1 MTTDGSVVGGAA
13 GAAFL
18 VGCKATKWVNGVEQ
32 QLSIGGL
39 VVQSSV
45 AVLVA
50 ETGVIFG
57 YAVLSDGRVV
67 LVRWD
72 AGGNPGILA
81 PPNGLSVVNLSS
93 IDSQGNAAGGAL
105 AQQFSCI
112 QQCNDPLC
120 NRKPFVWTR
129 RGGFTILP
137 ENEQTYNNSAVLD
150 VSDDGRVAVGQL
162 ATCEVTPDSPPQL
175 AFLWNANSGLV
186 LVNDLMAAHGQ
197 PDPHYYLAT
206 DVSRDG
212 NRVLAVGNPPLHDAQ
227 GTPDLTLDLAW
238 SRPIPTLRRTR

>member
-1 MTTDGSVVGGAA
+1 
-13 GAAFL
+13 
-18 VGCKATKWVNGVEQ
+18 
-32 QLSIGGL
+32 
-39 VVQSSV
+39 
-45 AVLVA
+45 
-50 ETGVIFG
+50 
-57 YAVLSDGRVV
+57 
-67 LVRWD
+67 
-72 AGGNPGILA
+72 
-81 PPNGLSVVNLSS
+81 
-93 IDSQGNAAGGAL
+93 
-105 AQQFSCI
+105 
-112 QQCNDPLC
+112 
-120 NRKPFVWTR
+120 VWTR